1 MRSPMNI
8 GLGLGPRM
16 RARQE
21 WQSLTPAGRPQIIP
35 ASAPRLPP
43 DNLGQ
48 GFAAIGKAL
57 KTYADAKKKTE
68 KREMQQA
75 AVENLLAQGGPQTE
89 WLNPDLLKYE
99 EASEAQKRA
108 YSEEYWDHVNKR
120 EKNPIKFPHD
130 EDKQKRWAELSA
142 KDDPSD
148 AEHRERRALRKE
160 FWARGRAQFDA
171 RQPLAVPTEDSVQ
184 ELRDRSAQ
192 GESLSD
198 TTPYTGWVQPSW
210 DRSASAF
217 KPLPY
222 YIDSSGNY
230 HQFPRIYVGNDP
242 IISEDALKRS
252 RQRAAAA
259 GGVPLGQLAKDA
271 AIPTEIAN
279 LMRAYSEGGA
289 PESALGLWGRAYPQI
304 ENRRIEAGDRARN
317 RDNRLAIFN
326 SLSEGDKTETLR
338 QLAVVGGDAW
348 QKAVSSIVNP
358 ERAKRQALA
367 NPRNGETRFV
377 QIGSAQFNDLVGKGW
392 IPQAS
397 LNWSADRRA
406 YQDYVNMHNHQKASG
421 QPMTYDEWLDKKTQQ
436 KISVAA
442 AGAGEQPSGEHYQ
455 TELGKGLAK
464 TNLEKIDR
472 ISEAANSAYDL
483 RSRITQLKGLLRPS
497 GSLES
502 GRFRRFRLDLI
513 SGLSGL
519 ASVFGLDG
527 PDLADVSA
535 GEQFDNAV
543 GQFVMSMVSQT
554 KGSVSN
560 KEMDLFAKWQP
571 NLSNTVDGNN
581 RILDYM
587 LRMANQN
594 INLAT
599 YLNDEVLGQGDQ
611 YSIPK
616 NLMGII
622 NKWKNDNP
630 IFSSD
635 EIDFNNEHYLKG
647 GAGSDRLEEAR
658 EFGKLPPL
666 DQVKDFSESDL
677 NFWRGYATSNDF
689 RQGPGGTLADR
700 AEYEQRRD
708 AFLLALKERW
718 EELNRKEGDD

>member
-89 WLNPDLLKYE
+89 WLNPDLLEYE

-184 ELRDRSAQ
+184 ELRDRIAQ
-192 GESLSD
+192 GETLSD

-279 LMRAYSEGGA
+279 LMRAYSEGGD
-289 PESALGLWGRAYPQI
+289 PESALALWGRAYPQI
-304 ENRRIEAGDRARN
+304 EKRRIEEGDRARN

-377 QIGSAQFNDLVGKGW
+377 QIGSAQFNDLVG
-392 IPQAS
+392 
-397 LNWSADRRA
+397 
-406 YQDYVNMHNHQKASG
+406 
-421 QPMTYDEWLDKKTQQ
+421 
-436 KISVAA
+436 
-442 AGAGEQPSGEHYQ
+442 
-455 TELGKGLAK
+455 
-464 TNLEKIDR
+464 
-472 ISEAANSAYDL
+472 
-483 RSRITQLKGLLRPS
+483 
-497 GSLES
+497 
-502 GRFRRFRLDLI
+502 
-513 SGLSGL
+513 
-519 ASVFGLDG
+519 
-527 PDLADVSA
+527 
-535 GEQFDNAV
+535 
-543 GQFVMSMVSQT
+543 
-554 KGSVSN
+554 
-560 KEMDLFAKWQP
+560 
-571 NLSNTVDGNN
+571 
-581 RILDYM
+581 
-587 LRMANQN
+587 
-594 INLAT
+594 
-599 YLNDEVLGQGDQ
+599 
-611 YSIPK
+611 
-616 NLMGII
+616 
-622 NKWKNDNP
+622 
-630 IFSSD
+630 
-635 EIDFNNEHYLKG
+635 
-647 GAGSDRLEEAR
+647 
-658 EFGKLPPL
+658 
-666 DQVKDFSESDL
+666 
-677 NFWRGYATSNDF
+677 
-689 RQGPGGTLADR
+689 
-700 AEYEQRRD
+700 
-708 AFLLALKERW
+708 
-718 EELNRKEGDD
+718 